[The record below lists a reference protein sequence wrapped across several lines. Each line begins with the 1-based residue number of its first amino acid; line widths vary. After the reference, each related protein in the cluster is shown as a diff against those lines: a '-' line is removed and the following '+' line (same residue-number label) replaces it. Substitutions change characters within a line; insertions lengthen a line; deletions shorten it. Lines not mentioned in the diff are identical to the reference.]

1 MGREYR
7 EGRVGRE
14 YREGRVGREYREGG
28 REREREERER
38 EMVPGHDPILI
49 PSKLVSITQAVRNI

>member
-1 MGREYR
+1 M
-7 EGRVGRE
+7 GRE